1 MTEQKILN
9 LKEQFFTLPNLL
21 SMLRLALVPVFLLL
35 LINEKFA
42 LAIGALALASL
53 TDFLDGYFARKW
65 NQITRLGQ
73 LLDPAADRLYIF
85 STLVGLAYVG
95 QIPWWIV
102 VVIFAR
108 DAMLAVAYVVLANF
122 GYGPLPVHYLGKT
135 ATFALL
141 YAFPLLLMA
150 KIWAAAAFVLLPFAW
165 AFALWGVGLYWWAGF
180 VYLRQVREVV
190 QNSSRDSLG

>member
-1 MTEQKILN
+1 MATQMN
-9 LKEQFFTLPNLL
+9 LSIRQQFFTVPNLL
-21 SMLRLALVPVFLLL
+21 SMLRLALVPVFLVL
-35 LINEKFA
+35 LINEKFI
-42 LAIGALALASL
+42 LAICTLALASL
-53 TDFLDGYFARKW
+53 TDFLDGYLARRW

-85 STLVGLAYVG
+85 STLVGLAFIG
-95 QIPWWIV
+95 QIPTWIV

-122 GYGPLPVHYLGKT
+122 GFGPLPVHYLGKT

-141 YAFPLLLMA
+141 YSFPLLLMA
-150 KIWAAAAFVLLPFAW
+150 KIWTTAAPALMPLAW

-190 QNSSRDSLG
+190 KNNPQDSLG